1 MKRRIAIVSTK
12 QPGTNPRMRKNADA
26 ISEAGFDVLVLY
38 AHNTPWADLTDQEL
52 FARVQWRHQRVGGHP
67 KVDKTRFFVNRVKRK
82 LGKWTGNADL
92 QFCPAANA
100 YLNALQRFNPHLV
113 LGHNPGAL
121 PVLNQWT
128 NMTGGPVLFDAEDHH
143 SGECPTGSREQRRMA
158 EFEQRHLS
166 EFQWMTAASP
176 LIGSA
181 YLERF
186 PHLHVATVNNAFDT
200 RLQPGFNTLPHA
212 PLKLIWFSQV
222 VGPDRGIQQVL
233 RHLSTLKK
241 LRMDITLVG
250 SCDADTKGAIEAC
263 ITSDL
268 HRIRWMPPCSEPDL
282 MRVIAEHHIGL
293 AIEPGFSPN
302 NLIARSNKL
311 YTYPLCGCWT
321 LASRTVGQV
330 QFYDEHPE
338 LGETLDLTDG
348 ASWTKRLTELSSSLE
363 TLTEQ
368 RNKVWTLAKEELNW
382 ETESQKLLTL
392 VDEMLAS

>member
-26 ISEAGFDVLVLY
+26 LSEAGFDVLVLY

-82 LGKWTGNADL
+82 LGKWTGNTDL
-92 QFCPAANA
+92 LFCPAANA

-166 EFQWMTAASP
+166 EIQWMTAASP

-200 RLQPGFNTLPHA
+200 RLQPGFNALPHA

-263 ITSDL
+263 VTSNL
-268 HRIRWMPPCSEPDL
+268 HRIHWMPPCSEPDL

-321 LASRTVGQV
+321 LASRTVGQN
-330 QFYDEHPE
+330 QFYDEYPE
-338 LGETLDLTDG
+338 LGETMDLTDG

>member
-26 ISEAGFDVLVLY
+26 LVEAGFDVLVLY

-67 KVDKTRFFVNRVKRK
+67 EADKTRFFVNRIKRK
-82 LGKWTGNADL
+82 LGKWTGNVDL

-121 PVLNQWT
+121 SVLNQWT
-128 NMTGGPVLFDAEDHH
+128 NMTGTPVLFDAEDHH

-166 EFQWMTAASP
+166 EIQWMTAASP

-200 RLQPGFNTLPHA
+200 RLQPSFNALPHA

-222 VGPDRGIQQVL
+222 VGPDRGIQHVL

-250 SCDADTKGAIEAC
+250 SCDADTRGAIEAC

-268 HRIRWMPPCSEPDL
+268 HRIHWTPPCSEPDL

-293 AIEPGFSPN
+293 AIENSPN
-302 NLIARSNKL
+302 LNRALCRTNKL

-321 LASRTVGQV
+321 LASCTPAQEE
-330 QFYDEHPE
+330 FYAEHPD
-338 LGETLDLTDG
+338 LGEVMDLNDG
-348 ASWTKRLTELSSSLE
+348 QRWATRLAELASSLNA
-363 TLTEQ
+363 LSQ
-368 RNKVWTLAKEELNW
+368 RRKKAWAEAREHLNW
-382 ETESQKLLTL
+382 STESTKLLG
-392 VDEMLAS
+392 VIHNMLDS